1 MFLMGDES
9 GAEAQ
14 EEAERLGFGRN
25 AGTGRAGSENDKAG
39 AENENGGSSGTN
51 SSGNGNQNSQAL
63 ELAAGNG

>member
-25 AGTGRAGSENDKAG
+25 AGTGRAGSENDVAG
-39 AENENGGSSGTN
+39 AEMKMEAVLAITV
-51 SSGNGNQNSQAL
+51 QAM
-63 ELAAGNG
+63 AMKIVRH